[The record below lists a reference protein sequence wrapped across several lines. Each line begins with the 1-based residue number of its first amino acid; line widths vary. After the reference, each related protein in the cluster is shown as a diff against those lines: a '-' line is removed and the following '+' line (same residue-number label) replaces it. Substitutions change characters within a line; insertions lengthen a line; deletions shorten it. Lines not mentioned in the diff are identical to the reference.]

1 MALVLA
7 VRLSA
12 FARLP
17 EPPPVFVSP
26 MEDRCGWGAW
36 DPDDPRVEDA

>member
-7 VRLSA
+7 VWLSA

-26 MEDRCGWGAW
+26 MEDRCGWG
-36 DPDDPRVEDA
+36 PGTLTIPRVEDA